1 VLTRSSRPRINKM
14 NSLKDNEQKRA
25 CRPRYPAICWK
36 GHADASQSPGRT
48 SLSTKTERLTI
59 EWHAHSQS
67 ECGGIPAD
75 GVCIS
80 TF

>member
-36 GHADASQSPGRT
+36 SPGRT